1 MDMDLIILCPD
12 GAWPQALCAVL
23 QRPESLGIRP
33 VVFECLTDPLRD
45 SSPQAVELLRQYVKS
60 SRYALVVRDFH
71 GSGWEERGMDA
82 LHRRLI
88 EGLTDSGWNVGRAEV
103 LIAEPELECWLRL
116 ESEHLHGLLE
126 SRATK
131 NREGISRWKE
141 QVREGYTLYGGLN
154 AQGKAVQPKEVFGH
168 VLRHYGIVPSN
179 DLFGYLARK
188 ESLHRCEV
196 PSFVRFVKLMQQWF
210 PAI

>member
-12 GAWPQALCAVL
+12 GAWPQALRAIL
-23 QRPESLGIRP
+23 QRPESLKIRQ
-33 VVFECLTDPLRD
+33 VDFECLTDPLRD

-71 GSGWEERGMDA
+71 GSGWEEKGMEA
-82 LHRRLI
+82 LHGRLVK
-88 EGLTDSGWNVGRAEV
+88 GLTDSGWNVGSAEV

-116 ESEHLHGLLE
+116 ESEHLQALLQ
-126 SRATK
+126 SRARR
-131 NREGISRWKE
+131 NREGLSRWKE
-141 QVREGYTLYGGLN
+141 QVQEGYALYGGLN
-154 AQGKAVQPKEVFGH
+154 AQGKAIQPKEVFHH
-168 VLRHYGIVPSN
+168 VLRHYGIPPSN
-179 DLFGYLARK
+179 ALFDHLAKK
-188 ESLHRCEV
+188 ESLHRCVV

>member
-12 GAWPQALCAVL
+12 GAWPQALRAIL
-23 QRPESLGIRP
+23 QRPSSLGIRQ
-33 VVFECLTDPLRD
+33 VNFECLTNPLRD
-45 SSPQAVELLRQYVKS
+45 SSLQAVELLRQYVKS

-71 GSGWEERGMDA
+71 GSGWEEKGMEA

-88 EGLTDSGWNVGRAEV
+88 EGLTDSGWNAGRAEV
-103 LIAEPELECWLRL
+103 LIADPELEGWLRL
-116 ESEHLHGLLE
+116 ESEHLHALLE
-126 SRATK
+126 SRARK
-131 NREGISRWKE
+131 NRECISRWKE
-141 QVREGYTLYGGLN
+141 LVQEGYALYGGFN
-154 AQGKAVQPKEVFGH
+154 TQGKAVQPKEVFRH

-179 DLFGYLARK
+179 ALFDYLAKK
-188 ESLHRCEV
+188 ESLHRCVV